1 MIFIRV
7 ESFCIRHFIHR
18 ATPKLYTRHNLSCTV
33 LSYPS
38 HPKLWTKKD
47 GRVKFHPKSV
57 NSDENLFANKF
68 MIYHQKMKSSAV
80 FIHDSTMIPPLP
92 LLFFGGEI
100 SVQRDDTQETIAV
113 DEWIVFQAPEKIAR
127 LVKVC

>member
-1 MIFIRV
+1 MFI
-7 ESFCIRHFIHR
+7 
-18 ATPKLYTRHNLSCTV
+18 P
-33 LSYPS
+33 SY
-38 HPKLWTKKD
+38 PKLWTKKD

-100 SVQRDDTQETIAV
+100 TVQRDDTQETIAV
-113 DEWIVFQAPEKIAR
+113 DEWIVFQALEKIAR
-127 LVKVC
+127 LVKVWFNEWVYG